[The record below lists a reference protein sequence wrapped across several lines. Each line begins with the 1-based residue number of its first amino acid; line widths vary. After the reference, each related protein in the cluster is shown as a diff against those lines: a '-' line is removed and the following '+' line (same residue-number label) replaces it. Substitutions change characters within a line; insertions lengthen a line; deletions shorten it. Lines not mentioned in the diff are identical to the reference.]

1 MAGEAKPGA
10 FWPGDKRGKGS
21 QKKRVQSWLTLLGI
35 IRPVK
40 TGGPVNTGGLFL
52 VLARDV

>member
-1 MAGEAKPGA
+1 VLFGQGIREAKEV
-10 FWPGDKRGKGS
+10 
-21 QKKRVQSWLTLLGI
+21 KKRVQSWLTLLGI

-52 VLARDV
+52 VLARDG

>member
-10 FWPGDKRGKGS
+10 FWPGDKRGKDV
-21 QKKRVQSWLTLLGI
+21 KKRAQSWLTLLCT

-52 VLARDV
+52 VLARDG